1 MTTPLL
7 RRMILPA
14 VAAAFLLLSA
24 VLPALGQGETAEEAV
39 RLERT
44 VSTAHALPGSTFRVT
59 LKIEPLSNL
68 EGVGVREVLPLGW
81 AVQPVE
87 TDGAAYKRSEDMW
100 VFPERLTEGS
110 TIVLVYE
117 VTVPPAD
124 RLYADTLPT
133 CFEITGTF
141 QSTVPGFE
149 IPIPGDTSVEIS
161 SSLPIPEA
169 VAHLIPASPDGPD
182 TIDLRLNQRISLA
195 QLNRALEFWSMNAA
209 VPWTEGEII
218 DLPMMEKLTGIYE
231 VCLEVDE
238 PLPLSIDPELVA
250 VRTLEAFLPCDSVL
264 LPEGCL
270 DPGLSARQFSVTVEI
285 SGSHD
290 AYGIGLAE
298 YFPETWRVTPVK
310 HPGFVYRPSHA
321 EWIYPDR
328 LPKGETISV
337 EYLVEVVASTIDT
350 LSTYDGCCGTD
361 VDIVGFI
368 SSGLECSERDVLGES
383 EAYVWNCLP
392 VLLAIS
398 RWDVEED
405 RLDAT
410 LSDVIAFPQVQR
422 ALEFWLSNSPVPHTC
437 GYTVGYHMLKRI
449 VAYWLA
455 GVPVTQPLPDAV
467 ASACDPDADDCYAPT
482 CPVDGLC
489 HLNELQRV
497 EDYVGLPDPPRLSLE
512 VTGVRELTCAAPST
526 TLHVTVQGGT
536 PPYRF
541 EWRGHGGQLLGTSD
555 SLTVTEPGAYSAV
568 AVMVGGCRVGQ
579 QIVITQDIEA
589 PQLSID
595 VGDVLD
601 CAVRE
606 VVLTAS
612 VLGGRPPFVVRWYN
626 EAGALLGTGTTWVT
640 NVPGRFTVVAE
651 GANGC
656 SSRTTAEVLEDLEP
670 PIVDAGADGTL
681 TCLETEIALDGAA
694 SGGRTPYVYR
704 WTNETGDTVGTAP
717 SLTVD
722 SPGTYTLTVTGANG
736 CTGSDSVCIEQD
748 IAPPVVDVAASGPLS
763 CAVSVVTLSATI
775 TETSEPVEVSWL
787 GPSGTVIGSST
798 RISVTAPGTY
808 TVRVRG
814 GNGCTSERT
823 LVVEEDL
830 AAPSVTASALG
841 ELTCAD
847 ADVEVRATVRG
858 GREPYTYEWTNASG
872 RVVSTDEMVAVVEPG
887 AYTVLVTGANG
898 CAASAAVVVHEDN
911 EPPVV
916 EASVSGNLTCADTAV
931 TLSATVSGGRPPY
944 ATRWSDADGTCVG
957 TALSVIVDEPGDYTL
972 TVTGANGCAASAAVV
987 VHEDN
992 EPPVVE
998 ASVSG
1003 DLTCVDTAVTL
1014 SATVSAG
1021 RTPYTIAWHDADGIC
1036 ISTFPSVV
1044 VDQPGRYTV
1053 TVTGANACTVS
1064 ANVVVDEDNQPPI
1077 VEAKVDGTLTCSTC
1091 EVKLSAD
1098 ISDGRAPYDIA
1109 WTNAAGVCI
1118 GASTSVVV
1126 TEPGPYTVTVTGANG
1141 CAASAAV
1148 DVDEDTQTP
1157 VIETSVPG
1165 TLSCAVTAIT
1175 LSAKISGGRAPFT
1188 IAWTDASDV
1197 CIGTSPSVEVD
1208 RAGRYTVTV
1217 SGTNGCTTSATVD
1230 VSENKAP
1237 PAVSA
1242 SVDGILTCVTGEVAL
1257 VATIEGG
1264 SEPYTIVWTD
1274 AIDVC
1279 IGTSPSVVVDEPGR
1293 YEVSVTGANGCSG
1306 SAAVFVSEDKEPPVL
1321 LASADGILTC
1331 KTPHVTLD
1339 AAVSGG
1345 RAPFKTTWRDAT
1357 GVCIGTSPSIV
1368 VDRPGGY
1375 TVTVTGANG
1384 CTASGAVV
1392 VTEDR
1397 TPPSVSASA
1406 AGTLTCTVS
1415 EVELVAT
1422 VDGGRPPYEILWT
1435 DASGERIGTTA
1446 TVLADRAGLY
1456 TVTVHGANG
1465 CSAAATVTVGE
1476 DVAPPIVDL
1485 GPDQELT
1492 CDGREIL
1499 LDAVPKDLST
1509 GPYTYLWR
1517 AACCDPVGVD
1527 STLCVREP
1535 GTYTVTVAGAN
1546 GCTATDSITVRDGI
1560 EPPVIDLGPDVTL
1573 TCAEPKIV
1581 LCACPVGG
1589 CTGPY
1594 VYLWHR
1600 DGEELLET
1608 SAELLVGAP
1617 GTYAATVTD
1626 VDGRSTTDSIVVYDG
1641 IEPPIVDLGLDR
1653 MLTCAEPEIVLFASL
1668 SSGCTGPYAYLWQR
1682 DGEELFETS
1691 AELPVHIAGTYSVTV
1706 TDIDGRSTSDSVVV
1720 HDGIEAPTVDLG
1732 PNRTLGC
1739 CGAAIDLVPVV
1750 TGGIEPYSYAWYNEC
1765 DAIIGTG
1772 TSLSVT
1778 EAGTYLLIV
1787 RTVDG
1792 CIASDSIVIHER

>member
-24 VLPALGQGETAEEAV
+24 VLPALGQGETAEAAV

-872 RVVSTDEMVAVVEPG
+872 RVVSTDETVAVVEPG

-1021 RTPYTIAWHDADGIC
+1021 RSPYTLAWLDADGIC

-1064 ANVVVDEDNQPPI
+1064 ANVVVDEDNEPPI

-1406 AGTLTCTVS
+1406 AGTLTCVVS
-1415 EVELVAT
+1415 EVELVAV
-1422 VDGGRPPYEILWT
+1422 VDGGRPPYEIVWT

-1465 CSAAATVTVGE
+1465 CSAAATATVGE

-1600 DGEELLET
+1600 DGKELLET

-1732 PNRTLGC
+1732 PDRTLGC
-1739 CGAAIDLVPVV
+1739 CGTAIDLVPVV